1 MAQIEIYR
9 DGILIKTE
17 KVQNL
22 CEARAV
28 KRKFIAS
35 LREFRARH
43 LIKNTEVFY
52 SERKKI

>member
-22 CEARAV
+22 TEARAV
-28 KRKFIAS
+28 KRKFIATLKKFKPKS
-35 LREFRARH
+35 LIE
-43 LIKNTEVFY
+43 NTEVYF
-52 SERKKI
+52 SERKII